1 MLGLNKPLFF
11 YPWMSNFLSLCL
23 EMKAKGFF
31 LVHIHMDYL
40 ENNSEAH
47 VDISDITLV
56 IQRCTFHKLR
66 ARFGDKVHL
75 IPQSVNFKLFHSQMS
90 NFKEQQGDSL
100 SIPRPRLGYTGPI
113 HNRLNLSMLS
123 ELLLR
128 HPNWHF
134 VSFGSREKI
143 FRFPN
148 FHVIPWKRQEELP
161 KIVAAFDVGFMPYD
175 CYDEQQLHCLP
186 LKLFEF
192 FAVGIPVVST
202 PLVHLWEYEKEGL
215 VYFGDTVEELERAI
229 IAALQEPRDSPKRQ
243 RRIEIARAHSI
254 ENLAKVLDQ
263 VLPLRDR

>member
-1 MLGLNKPLFF
+1 MRDAIVFSGWSWETFNVPERITLALAYLGSKVLYCENPSSILRRKKQSELKQIQDRIFVFRPVFGGHRFNRIPLFREIQAHIVARQIVQHAKMLGLNKPLFF

-161 KIVAAFDVGFMPYD
+161 KIF
-175 CYDEQQLHCLP
+175 C
-186 LKLFEF
+186 
-192 FAVGIPVVST
+192 
-202 PLVHLWEYEKEGL
+202 
-215 VYFGDTVEELERAI
+215 
-229 IAALQEPRDSPKRQ
+229 
-243 RRIEIARAHSI
+243 
-254 ENLAKVLDQ
+254 
-263 VLPLRDR
+263 